1 MKTDR
6 NSYENTL
13 DNLVVS
19 IFIVKMI
26 FDLTAIIIIIM
37 IIIRVIIIRVT
48 MMIIT
53 IT

>member
-26 FDLTAIIIIIM
+26 FDLTAIIIIM